1 LKLVESLSNQIDLRR
16 TYFARDLVIFE
27 DVSWLPII
35 SVLDEESS
43 VASQQASDINLTS
56 QELKSQSA
64 LLIDENSV
72 AAKKVK
78 AKFAGGTVHVAV
90 PFDSRWRLIVDD
102 AQLSPRVAFG
112 SSTAFDAPI
121 AGILSLQYKTS
132 PLRYLFLAVQA
143 VVWICLIMLA
153 ANFSRFRRR
162 MRKPESNETTV
173 FVDVIRSDQ
182 KIDMA
187 TR

>member
-1 LKLVESLSNQIDLRR
+1 LNLVESLSNQLDLRR

-27 DVSWLPII
+27 DVSWLPFI

-43 VASQQASDINLTS
+43 VASQQASDLNLTS

-72 AAKKVK
+72 ADKKVK
-78 AKFAGGTVHVAV
+78 AKFAGGTVHLAV
-90 PFDSRWRLIVDD
+90 PFDSNWRLMVDD

-121 AGILSLQYKTS
+121 AGLLSLQYETS
-132 PLRYLFLAVQA
+132 PLRYIYLVIQA
-143 VVWICLIMLA
+143 FVWLCLIMLA

-162 MRKPESNETTV
+162 IRQVESKGVTV
-173 FVDVIRSDQ
+173 LVDAVRPGQ

-187 TR
+187 T